1 MYGSTWRP
9 SYERELGWREATR
22 YWHMRTG
29 HPFLWGRRRHQPRL
43 LGGAIGRTGAKGATG
58 VAHPTLAIVLQTIG
72 SVA

>member
-1 MYGSTWRP
+1 
-9 SYERELGWREATR
+9 
-22 YWHMRTG
+22 MRTG